1 MPSSSARCSQ
11 LPRASD
17 KVPFFVALR
26 KLRDHVCGRLPRPLD
41 ESEVVFPDLD
51 LKVEPRRDRRPPPVT
66 TAATEPVDRKRHY
79 PEDEDRS
86 SGIPSSRSCDVSV
99 TSSLWH
105 TSPASLPNWSSY
117 PSFNPSLPEC
127 AYGSRKFRDGPP
139 PYSSCVPNACMPF
152 GWNSDSARWSADYP
166 SHIRHPPSLDRPFIP
181 DSGSSLIPRPG
192 GYGTLPPYP
201 YASSSSGLR
210 SGASLLPECAPMM
223 NSSCSPAVLDMLT
236 PCNPLLRPYPQWLRT
251 WPAKHVRYVFSC
263 DNTSSSNECSK
274 CL

>member
-66 TAATEPVDRKRHY
+66 QSAAEPVDRKRHY
-79 PEDEDRS
+79 RDNDDGPTS
-86 SGIPSSRSCDVSV
+86 IPLTRGCDVSV
-99 TSSLWH
+99 TSSPWH
-105 TSPASLPNWSSY
+105 STPASLPNWSSY

-139 PYSSCVPNACMPF
+139 PYSSCMPNACVPF
-152 GWNSDSARWSADYP
+152 GWNGDSSRWSADYP

-181 DSGSSLIPRPG
+181 DAASSLLPRPG
-192 GYGTLPPYP
+192 YGALPPYP
-201 YASSSSGLR
+201 YATSSGGLR
-210 SGASLLPECAPMM
+210 SGPSLLPECGPMM
-223 NSSCSPAVLDMLT
+223 NSGCSPAVLDMLT
-236 PCNPLLRPYPQWLRT
+236 PCNPLLRPYPQ
-251 WPAKHVRYVFSC
+251 
-263 DNTSSSNECSK
+263 
-274 CL
+274 